1 MLRAEG
7 VVAAGHTFHAL
18 DEAAGV
24 AAHPLLFEELV
35 HADQIRQFRLVIAA
49 APVRAVP
56 QHPEEETRVIRQ
68 EITGVVVVDDKDAET
83 HPPPGRVQFENAYAV
98 SAGIAMWP
106 SSRFWGLGAFVGLSS
121 ADDDSGAYKPSKEVT
136 AL

>member
-1 MLRAEG
+1 M
-7 VVAAGHTFHAL
+7 
-18 DEAAGV
+18 
-24 AAHPLLFEELV
+24 
-35 HADQIRQFRLVIAA
+35 IAA
-49 APVRAVP
+49 APVRALP
-56 QHPEEETRVIRQ
+56 PHPEEETRIIRQ